1 MSKNQHIGALQL
13 EADIRENVIDTVIV
27 AFSDHQGQLIGKRTD
42 GEFYLD
48 VVAEEGTEN
57 CDYLI
62 ACDIED
68 VPIPGFRWASYD
80 QGYGDMRG
88 VVDTATIR
96 YLPWLERTAVVLV
109 DLVDVDSGAPVAVSP
124 RRILQDQADKAAT
137 LGYVAMIGS
146 EVEFFLFKETFDDAN
161 AAGYRRAHAELA
173 VPRGLSHPA
182 DDEGGGCPRRDPA
195 RPPRRRLSGRVLE
208 G

>member
-1 MSKNQHIGALQL
+1 MSKNQHVGPLQL

-27 AFSDHQGQLIGKRTD
+27 AFSDHQGRLVGKRTD

-62 ACDIED
+62 ACDID
-68 VPIPGFRWASYD
+68 NVPIPGFRWASYD

-88 VVDTATIR
+88 VVDPSTIR
-96 YLPWLERTAVVLV
+96 YLPWLDRTAVVLV
-109 DLVDVDSGAPVAVSP
+109 DLVDVDTGAPVTASP
-124 RRILQDQADKAAT
+124 RRILQDQTDKATA
-137 LGYVAMIGS
+137 LGYVPMIGS
-146 EVEFFLFKETFDDAN
+146 EVEFFLFKETFDEAH
-161 AAGYRRAHAELA
+161 AAGYR
-173 VPRGLSHPA
+173 GLTPNSPYLEDYHILQTTKEEDVLGPH
-182 DDEGGGCPRRDPA
+182 PA
-195 RPPRRRLSGRVLE
+195 RPARRRVPGRVLE